1 MLLLTRRTG
10 EEIVVIDKE
19 SGEEI
24 VIVVRLR
31 ENRQIG
37 VGIEAPRPRFE
48 IYRREVLER
57 KLAAETAAQ

>member
-1 MLLLTRRTG
+1 MLVLKRYSG

-37 VGIEAPRPRFE
+37 VGIQAPRPRFE
-48 IYRREVLER
+48 IYRREVLDR
-57 KLAAETAAQ
+57 KLAAEGV

>member
-1 MLLLTRRTG
+1 MLVLKRYSG

-19 SGEEI
+19 TGEEI

-37 VGIEAPRPRFE
+37 VGIDASQRFE
-48 IYRREVLER
+48 IFRRESLDR
-57 KLAAETAAQ
+57 KLAAKTG